1 MEKEWNKI
9 FITPNQ
15 FQNDI
20 IALSKLIP
28 ENEFKNIY
36 GIPRGGSI
44 VEVYLSHFCKLNVTS
59 KQSIAFLE
67 TLIVDDIADTGLTLT
82 SYKNF
87 KIATVYYKPRSKIK
101 PDYYVREVN
110 NSDWIVFPW
119 ECNQEIPN
127 REV

>member
-44 VEVYLSHFCKLNVTS
+44 VEVFLSHFCKLNVTS

-82 SYKNF
+82 PYKNF